1 MSRYK
6 NMTDDFYYCINNGC
20 TSSIGLVCDECYHL
34 TFLIDDFI
42 NIRYKDKYFGTWMVS
57 SYQNFEDYF
66 ISRAEWREQ
75 QMKSILDD

>member
-6 NMTDDFYYCINNGC
+6 NMTDDFYYCINNSC
-20 TSSIGLVCDECYHL
+20 ASYIGLVCDECYHL
-34 TFLIDDFI
+34 TFINDFI
-42 NIRYKDKYFGTWMVS
+42 NIRYKDKYFGTWVVS

-75 QMKSILDD
+75 QIKSILDD